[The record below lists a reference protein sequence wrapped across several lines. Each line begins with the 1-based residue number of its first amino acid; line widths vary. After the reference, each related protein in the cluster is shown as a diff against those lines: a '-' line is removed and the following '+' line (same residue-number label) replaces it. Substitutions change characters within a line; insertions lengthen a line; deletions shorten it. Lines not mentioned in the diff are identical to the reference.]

1 MGVQSLVFYNSQ
13 LLKVM
18 SWDADSV
25 TLQCTEG
32 QREHRASREWLALNT
47 RLGWSVC
54 YAAIQA
60 RTCHGTVCL
69 HDTTHGKF
77 SRRHL
82 VMGLSRATS
91 ATNVWIA

>member
-1 MGVQSLVFYNSQ
+1 MYNSQ

-18 SWDADSV
+18 SWEDDSV

-32 QREHRASREWLALNT
+32 QREYQVSRGWLALNT
-47 RLGWSVC
+47 RLGWAVC

-60 RTCHGTVCL
+60 RTCHGTVAL
-69 HDTTHGKF
+69 HDTNHARY

-82 VMGLSRATS
+82 VMGLSRAT
-91 ATNVWIA
+91 AAANVWIV